1 MLWGKKILEWSAT
14 PREALDVMIELNNK
28 YALDGRD
35 PNSYTGIFW
44 CLGRYDR
51 PWAPERP
58 VFGTV
63 RYMSSESARRKLK
76 LWISGRWIAV
86 APASRALARKGRQPF
101 LGPLSRSTGGG
112 SDRFWPCAPAL
123 LLAPSA
129 SPPWP
134 APPTAIR
141 GPPCPG
147 GSSGSRRRAGGWC
160 RWRIENLG
168 TGARLGFQDTEI
180 LHAAS
185 TMKVPVMMA
194 LFEAVDRGQMRLDEP
209 VRVANDFAS
218 IVDGSRYVLD
228 RKEDGDP
235 ELYAALGQTRTLEE
249 LIRRM
254 IVRSSN
260 LATNLLIEKIGAT
273 NVTDLMRR
281 LGAYD
286 IQVLRGVED
295 QKAYEAGLNNRVTAK
310 DLLLSTR
317 SSSTARPSPRP
328 RATGCWRS

>member
-1 MLWGKKILEWSAT
+1 MR
-14 PREALDVMIELNNK
+14 PRL
-28 YALDGRD
+28 
-35 PNSYTGIFW
+35 
-44 CLGRYDR
+44 
-51 PWAPERP
+51 
-58 VFGTV
+58 
-63 RYMSSESARRKLK
+63 
-76 LWISGRWIAV
+76 
-86 APASRALARKGRQPF
+86 
-101 LGPLSRSTGGG
+101 
-112 SDRFWPCAPAL
+112 AL
-123 LLAPSA
+123 LPLCLLTLACS
-129 SPPWP
+129 SYRYP
-134 APPTAIR
+134 ADTLPGRIERIAKESR
-141 GPPCPG
+141 GLV
-147 GSSGSRRRAGGWC
+147 SVAY
-160 RWRIENLG
+160 ENLG
-168 TGARLGFQDTEI
+168 TGVKLGFQDTEI

-194 LFEAVDRGQMRLDEP
+194 LFEAVDRGQLRLNEP

-228 RKEDGDP
+228 KQEDGDP
-235 ELYAALGQTRTLEE
+235 ELYAAIGQTRPLEE

-310 DLLLSTR
+310 DLLLLYKVLLDGSTFSAAAR
-317 SSSTARPSPRP
+317 DRMLEILKAQEFNEKIPAGLPPGTPVAHKTGDITAIHHDAAIVFPPGEKGYILVVLTGAIQDEKKANRVIAEVSRAVWESRALTPGPSPASGR
-328 RATGCWRS
+328 GE